1 MPQMSQFAGWL
12 AQRYRNNRPLS
23 QYEEGADVRQFD
35 SSAFT
40 PIDKGIIGL
49 DADSMEYVDRHFLY
63 RGWALM
69 GGSVFVVLGAIF
81 IIAMLHAA
89 ISTENKAQSLDAIY
103 AAVGVSTLALA
114 FVGFVFWMLILRD
127 IFRYQYYPIRF
138 DRTTHQVHVFTGGR
152 NKVISAAWSDVRF
165 IIGRDKPAGPGED
178 YTYDLRG
185 LVMRGDQ
192 VVHTFAVGS
201 DCGSN
206 PAVVLAHWE
215 MIRRFMEQGRSAL
228 PFPPLQLY
236 TSVMPSFRNAFIIHV
251 SSAGAGLM
259 WIALP
264 LTLPWALFRFL
275 AMKLCRKPVWPAA
288 VTRRGTSE
296 PSDTPPLRAPAVHGR
311 VDHAGG
317 RADQMER
324 FWKESIAAAKAR
336 NDEVRQQL
344 LQATSR
350 V

>member
-1 MPQMSQFAGWL
+1 MQA
-12 AQRYRNNRPLS
+12 
-23 QYEEGADVRQFD
+23 EGK
-35 SSAFT
+35 SISAEMVIT
-40 PIDKGIIGL
+40 
-49 DADSMEYVDRHFLY
+49 V
-63 RGWALM
+63 W
-69 GGSVFVVLGAIF
+69 VLGALLMGF
-81 IIAMLHAA
+81 
-89 ISTENKAQSLDAIY
+89 
-103 AAVGVSTLALA
+103 VA
-114 FVGFVFWMLILRD
+114 FVCWMLLARD

-138 DRTTHQVHVFTGGR
+138 DRTARQVHVFTGGR
-152 NKVISAAWSDVRF
+152 NKVISAPWSDVRF
-165 IIGRDKPAGPGED
+165 IIGRDKPMGPDEG

-215 MIRRFMEQGRSAL
+215 MIRRFIEEGRSAL

-236 TSVMPSFRNAFIIHV
+236 TSVVPSFRNAFIIHV

-275 AMKLCRKPVWPAA
+275 AMKLCRRPVWPAA
-288 VTRRGTSE
+288 VVRRGASE
-296 PSDTPPLRAPAVHGR
+296 ASSVPPLRAPAVYGR

-317 RADQMER
+317 RADEMER
-324 FWKESIAAAKAR
+324 FWKESIAASMAR
-336 NDEVRQQL
+336 NDEVRQL
-344 LQATSR
+344 LKKRTDEAR
-350 V
+350 

>member
-1 MPQMSQFAGWL
+1 MSQFAGWL
-12 AQRYRNNRPLS
+12 AQRHRNNRPLS
-23 QYEEGADVRQFD
+23 KYEEGADMRQFD
-35 SSAFT
+35 SSTFT
-40 PIDKGIIGL
+40 PIDKGIIGM
-49 DADSMEYVDRHFLY
+49 DADRMEYVDRHFLY

-69 GGSVFVVLGAIF
+69 GGSVFVSLGAIF

-89 ISTENKAQSLDAIY
+89 ITTENKAQSLDAIY
-103 AAVGVSTLALA
+103 AAAGVIALVLA
-114 FVGFVFWMLILRD
+114 FVGFIFWMLILRD

-138 DRTTHQVHVFTGGR
+138 DRTTRQVHVFTGGR
-152 NKVISAAWSDVRF
+152 NKVISASWSDVRF
-165 IIGRDKPAGPGED
+165 IIGRDKPMGPDEG

-206 PAVVLAHWE
+206 PGVVLAHWE
-215 MIRRFMEQGRSAL
+215 MIRRFMEEGRSAL

-236 TSVMPSFRNAFIIHV
+236 TSVVPSFRNAFIIHV

-275 AMKLCRKPVWPAA
+275 AMKLCRKPVWPAS
-288 VTRRGTSE
+288 VLGRGASSTSGM
-296 PSDTPPLRAPAVHGR
+296 PPLRAPAVYGR
-311 VDHAGG
+311 VNREGG
-317 RADQMER
+317 RADEMER

-336 NDEVRQQL
+336 NDEVRRQLQQESIS
-344 LQATSR
+344 A
-350 V
+350 

>member
-1 MPQMSQFAGWL
+1 MSQFAGWL
-12 AQRYRNNRPLS
+12 AQRYRNNRFLTG
-23 QYEEGADVRQFD
+23 YEVAADVRNFD
-35 SSAFT
+35 ASALM
-40 PIDKGIIGL
+40 PLDKGVVYLGDNCI
-49 DADSMEYVDRHFLY
+49 EYIDRHFLY
-63 RGWALM
+63 RGWAVM
-69 GGSVFVVLGAIF
+69 WGFVVISLVLLFVSAIAHATVTMQAEGKSVSPEMAVTVAVLGV
-81 IIAMLHAA
+81 L
-89 ISTENKAQSLDAIY
+89 LLGL
-103 AAVGVSTLALA
+103 VA
-114 FVGFVFWMLILRD
+114 FVYWMLLGRD
-127 IFRYQYYPIRF
+127 IFRHQYYPIRF
-138 DRTTHQVHVFTGGR
+138 DRTTQQVHVFTGGR
-152 NKVISAAWSDVRF
+152 SKVISAAWSDVRF

-215 MIRRFMEQGRSAL
+215 MIRRFMEEGRSAL

-236 TSVMPSFRNAFIIHV
+236 TSVVPSFRNAFIIHV

-296 PSDTPPLRAPAVHGR
+296 PSGTPPLRAPAVYGR